1 MSNCNVMDN
10 AMLLAHTFNEL
21 HSRLP
26 SINVKVPPRAAGRK
40 KGHVEI
46 YSIVRLL
53 GTLPRAPSDFP
64 LRLTKRERPD
74 FLVQCGAR
82 MIGVEHTEAVS
93 ENAAKEAFLRS
104 KGHGPDV
111 HFVRAGSV
119 EEPRKSSKQ
128 LIAEIEAGHFGPGW
142 VGDSVEREWATAMAH
157 FISQKVASANNTG
170 FDLFEE
176 NWLLVYD
183 NWTAPALEHEQ
194 ALMLLRTELQAVDP
208 WRIFSRIF
216 TLDEK
221 VLLEISSDTSLFHYV
236 NHCTP

>member
-1 MSNCNVMDN
+1 MDD
-10 AMLLAHTFNEL
+10 AMLLAQTFDEL

-26 SINVKVPPRAAGRK
+26 SINVKVPPRAEGREND
-40 KGHVEI
+40 HVEI

-53 GTLPRAPSDFP
+53 GTLPRASIDFP

-82 MIGVEHTEAVS
+82 MIGVEHTEAIS

-111 HFVRAGSV
+111 HFVRSGSV
-119 EEPRKSSKQ
+119 DEPRKSSKQ
-128 LIAEIEAGHFGPGW
+128 LIAEIEADRSGPGW

-157 FISQKVASANNTG
+157 FISQKVASANRAG
-170 FDLFEE
+170 FELFEQ

-183 NWTAPALEHEQ
+183 NWTAPSLEREKG
-194 ALMLLRTELQAVDP
+194 LMLLRTELQAVDP
-208 WRIFSRIF
+208 WRVFSRIF
-216 TLDEK
+216 ILDEK
-221 VLLEISSDTSLFHYV
+221 VLLEIASDTSLFHHV
-236 NHCTP
+236 NHCAP